1 MIKDLSNSKKKVE
14 EELQEFKKQF
24 EVPEQEVKLIPY
36 NYPDDIQKD
45 LQLKI
50 EADRVRRQI
59 EYDRLE
65 EERKKAM
72 ERNKETA

>member
-1 MIKDLSNSKKKVE
+1 
-14 EELQEFKKQF
+14 
-24 EVPEQEVKLIPY
+24 LIPY
-36 NYPDDIQKD
+36 NYPDDIEKE

-59 EYDRLE
+59 EYDKLE

-72 ERNKETA
+72 ERNKETAQKQRFDIIHDN